1 MWIKQHPSSNRPLSF
16 WRNTQPC
23 RIGFWNMLGLLF
35 LSNIWTW
42 LNSFKDAF
50 VGSSNLGDAENT
62 STCKLTEND
71 DGILVLEHGL
81 DKCGTTMEYK
91 TETQQIVFTV
101 SNVVNFQGNSPCIVV
116 IFLRNFLEPINSSID
131 DLWKFYYNFCTN
143 QLEFPMHLFNQHW
156 HLFGRDFYGW
166 ISNDWRFFS

>member
-1 MWIKQHPSSNRPLSF
+1 
-16 WRNTQPC
+16 
-23 RIGFWNMLGLLF
+23 MLGLLF

-50 VGSSNLGDAENT
+50 VGSSNLGDAEVT

-101 SNVVNFQGNSPCIVV
+101 SNVVNFQAIYSSN
-116 IFLRNFLEPINSSID
+116 IFK
-131 DLWKFYYNFCTN
+131 KFFRTN
-143 QLEFPMHLFNQHW
+143 
-156 HLFGRDFYGW
+156 
-166 ISNDWRFFS
+166 